1 MINKDI
7 DEEPTQL
14 GGGDPL
20 KLKIL
25 LAIMTPFSFISLLIF
40 RVIDKFKK

>member
-1 MINKDI
+1 MEHQKMD
-7 DEEPTQL
+7 DELTHL

-25 LAIMTPFSFISLLIF
+25 MTILMPILWFINL
-40 RVIDKFKK
+40 FKKPNDVNK